1 MGYIY
6 LMKPVGHNVYK
17 IGETIN
23 IEKRMDRMQKKKDYK
38 LELVAHIEITREI
51 QWQVEHHLHE
61 HYSRYRLASEWFALP
76 EYAVDHFVEFTR
88 YIERGIMDT
97 L

>member
-23 IEKRMDRMQKKKDYK
+23 IEKRMARMQKKKDYE
-38 LELVAHIEITREI
+38 LECIAFIEITRDI
-51 QWQVEHHLHE
+51 QWQVEHRLHE
-61 HYSRYRLASEWFALP
+61 HYKRYRLASEWFALP
-76 EYAVDHFVEFTR
+76 EDAVENFIEIAHFVEK
-88 YIERGIMDT
+88 GIV
-97 L
+97 